1 MQPGKLRHR
10 VNIQVKPTT
19 QDEYGEPTPEY
30 QNVWVNVPAAIESLN
45 GRESYA
51 AQIINAE
58 INAKITMR
66 WRPGITAMHRITHQT
81 PEQAA
86 ASPPEFTIYDIVAPI
101 PDNESSRHWLKL
113 FVINRSNEGFRS
125 GT

>member
-10 VNIQVKPTT
+10 GDIQLRPTT

-30 QNVWVNVPAAIESLN
+30 ANVFTNVPIAIEMLT
-45 GRESYA
+45 GREFYA
-51 AQIINAE
+51 AQMINAE

-66 WRPGITAMHRITHQT
+66 WRDGITAAHRIVHRTAA
-81 PEQAA
+81 QAA
-86 ASPPEFTIYDIVAPI
+86 VSPQEGTIYDIVAPI
-101 PDNESSRHWLKL
+101 PDNASGRMWLSL